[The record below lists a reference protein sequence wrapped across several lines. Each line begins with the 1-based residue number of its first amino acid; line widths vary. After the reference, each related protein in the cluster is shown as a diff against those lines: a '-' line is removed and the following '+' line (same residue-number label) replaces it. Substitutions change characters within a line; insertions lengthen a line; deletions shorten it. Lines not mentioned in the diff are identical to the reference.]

1 MLPTLILVGTGPSS
15 PHLLSI
21 FWYVC
26 RRFISLFYACI
37 SSRREDEKL
46 SEPDVSDVPFSS
58 VFSHESSGSENIY
71 NWVNDK
77 LDSSDTFCAI
87 PDRLGLYFS

>member
-1 MLPTLILVGTGPSS
+1 MYAGVSSLSFTHALHLVGKM
-15 PHLLSI
+15 
-21 FWYVC
+21 
-26 RRFISLFYACI
+26 R
-37 SSRREDEKL
+37 
-46 SEPDVSDVPFSS
+46 SS
-58 VFSHESSGSENIY
+58 VNQTFQTSHLAVSFHTKVVGPKNIY